1 MFYKT
6 SDHHGLKHDPFK
18 AMVAPRPIAWVSTL
32 SANGVLNLAPFSFFN
47 AMSDNPPTVVIG
59 FSGGHIEGG
68 PKDTL
73 DNITET
79 GEYVCNVVTYELRD
93 AMNITSQTAS
103 RSQNEFELANL
114 TPIPST
120 LVTPPRL
127 KESPV
132 NMECKLLQVIDLP
145 CDKEGSSN
153 TMLLGQVVGIHIS
166 DEILHEGMIDMSKF
180 QQLSRLG
187 YRDYSA
193 VQEVFSLARPEQ

>member
-79 GEYVCNVVTYELRD
+79 GEYVCNVTYELRD

>member
-120 LVTPPRL
+120 LVIPPRL